1 MNPYTHFSIPAFDN
15 FLIWL
20 STTDLRL
27 WLYQYEGVDRFL
39 VFVHIAAA
47 AILFGAILLV
57 DLRLI
62 GFARKLAAK
71 DLADLAL
78 PWAIA
83 GGVTAMLT
91 GLVLLMFDPIAVGIH
106 TFFLPKMALI
116 ALGVANAL
124 AFHRFVHLDS
134 IDSNARRARFA
145 GSLSL
150 ALWTG
155 VFLCAALNATERIS
169 ASVHAALVPQGE
181 DAAKHGVSF
190 ETSRLSLPPVTA
202 PLARHDGTLRL
213 RESA

>member
-27 WLYQYEGVDRFL
+27 WLYQFEDADRLL

-47 AILFGAILLV
+47 ATLFGAILLV
-57 DLRLI
+57 DLRLM

-78 PWAIA
+78 PWAIG
-83 GGVTAMLT
+83 GGVTAMIT
-91 GLVLLMFDPIAVGIH
+91 GVVLLLFDPIAVGIH

-116 ALGVANAL
+116 ALGLVNAL
-124 AFHRFVHLDS
+124 TFHRLVRLDGLETR
-134 IDSNARRARFA
+134 AAAARFA
-145 GSLSL
+145 GALSL
-150 ALWTG
+150 ALWAG

-169 ASVHAALVPQGE
+169 ATVHAA
-181 DAAKHGVSF
+181 AH
-190 ETSRLSLPPVTA
+190 
-202 PLARHDGTLRL
+202 
-213 RESA
+213 

>member
-27 WLYQYEGVDRFL
+27 WLYQFEDADRFL

-47 AILFGAILLV
+47 ATLFGAILLV
-57 DLRLI
+57 DLRLM

-78 PWAIA
+78 PWAIG
-83 GGVTAMLT
+83 GGVTAMVT
-91 GLVLLMFDPIAVGIH
+91 GIVLLLFDPIAVGIH

-116 ALGVANAL
+116 ALGLVNAL
-124 AFHRFVHLDS
+124 TFHRLVRLD
-134 IDSNARRARFA
+134 AVETRAAAARFA
-145 GSLSL
+145 GALSL
-150 ALWTG
+150 VLWAG

-169 ASVHAALVPQGE
+169 ATVHAA
-181 DAAKHGVSF
+181 AH
-190 ETSRLSLPPVTA
+190 
-202 PLARHDGTLRL
+202 
-213 RESA
+213 